1 MNPNNELKHEAKT
14 LIHNDESIV
23 KLNHKLWTLSY
34 NNENDQSREKLLI
47 SEMNYESKIKY
58 NYEGWIELIRGVQ
71 KNRPID

>member
-1 MNPNNELKHEAKT
+1 
-14 LIHNDESIV
+14 
-23 KLNHKLWTLSY
+23 
-34 NNENDQSREKLLI
+34 LI